1 MLDFEMSSRIK
12 WEYFIQNSNLLE
24 FLCKCFIKIKI
35 SMVRKKVQPI
45 VRILNGST
53 SINYNHFRPSHLS
66 LISSSWELQRIKRE
80 ANINQPNLSIIDNF
94 EVLRRRYLDT
104 LRDRRRSGT
113 RRPRGQ
119 RNQIAENQDFLES
132 VGWERWDVVTCW
144 HDPDWNLL

>member
-1 MLDFEMSSRIK
+1 MRIFYPK
-12 WEYFIQNSNLLE
+12 QQFILQ

-35 SMVRKKVQPI
+35 SSVRKKVQPI

-104 LRDRRRSGT
+104 LRDRRRGT
-113 RRPRGQ
+113 RRPRVE

-132 VGWERWDVVTCW
+132 VG
-144 HDPDWNLL
+144 